1 MTDQTTFDLIKK
13 EVHRQQNTLMM
24 IPSENYTS
32 VNVLE
37 VLGSSL
43 TNKYSEGYAKKR
55 YYQGNQYIDE
65 IELLAIERAK
75 KLFHVPH
82 ANVQPY
88 SGSPANA
95 AIYFALLQPGD
106 TLMGLRLSGGGHLT
120 HGHPDITF
128 SGKYFTSVQ
137 FEVDENGWIDMEKA
151 AALAQEKKPKLIIVG
166 TTAYPRQ
173 FDWQAWRSI
182 ADSVGAYLCA
192 DISHIAGL
200 VATDQHPSPV
210 QYAHV
215 VMATTHKTLRGPR
228 GAIIMVTEEGIKHQQ
243 DLPELIDRAVFPGLQ
258 GGPHNNVTAAIS
270 VALYEAM
277 QPEFQ
282 TYGKKIIENARE
294 LADKLTSAGLSL
306 VTGGTDNHL
315 MVIDLRPQDLVG
327 NVVAEALEQAGIV
340 TNRNAVPS
348 DPNPPF
354 YPSGIRLG
362 TPAVSTRGMGTTEM
376 ALIAY
381 WIASVVDLVSTY
393 KLPQKSDERKI
404 FMKDFRKDIALNN
417 QIAKIRTQV
426 TELCNK
432 FPIYS

>member
-182 ADSVGAYLCA
+182 ADSRSEERRVG
-192 DISHIAGL
+192 
-200 VATDQHPSPV
+200 
-210 QYAHV
+210 
-215 VMATTHKTLRGPR
+215 
-228 GAIIMVTEEGIKHQQ
+228 
-243 DLPELIDRAVFPGLQ
+243 
-258 GGPHNNVTAAIS
+258 
-270 VALYEAM
+270 
-277 QPEFQ
+277 
-282 TYGKKIIENARE
+282 
-294 LADKLTSAGLSL
+294 
-306 VTGGTDNHL
+306 
-315 MVIDLRPQDLVG
+315 
-327 NVVAEALEQAGIV
+327 
-340 TNRNAVPS
+340 
-348 DPNPPF
+348 
-354 YPSGIRLG
+354 
-362 TPAVSTRGMGTTEM
+362 
-376 ALIAY
+376 
-381 WIASVVDLVSTY
+381 
-393 KLPQKSDERKI
+393 
-404 FMKDFRKDIALNN
+404 
-417 QIAKIRTQV
+417 
-426 TELCNK
+426 
-432 FPIYS
+432 